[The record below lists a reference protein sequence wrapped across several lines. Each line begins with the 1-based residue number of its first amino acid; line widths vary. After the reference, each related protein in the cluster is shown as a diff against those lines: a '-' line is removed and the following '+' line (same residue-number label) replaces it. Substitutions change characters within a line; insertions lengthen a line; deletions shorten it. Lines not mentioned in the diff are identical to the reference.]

1 MSKIKFLL
9 KASLKGIHPGE
20 WLINGYKPTSLKGT
34 FTPSKPKDTTN
45 EQTTRNTTTIILRSP
60 NLYGLRSY
68 SGLHSHSIIGD

>member
-1 MSKIKFLL
+1 MADYRNRQVIKTP
-9 KASLKGIHPGE
+9 SRR
-20 WLINGYKPTSLKGT
+20 GT